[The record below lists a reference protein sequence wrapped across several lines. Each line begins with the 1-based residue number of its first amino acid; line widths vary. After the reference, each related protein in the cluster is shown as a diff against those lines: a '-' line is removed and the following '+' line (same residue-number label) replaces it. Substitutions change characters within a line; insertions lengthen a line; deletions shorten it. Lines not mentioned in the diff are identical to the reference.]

1 MRLDPVNYFTTLQIK
16 LKKHIFCL
24 LQIDNDTILCGQ
36 LQGYIDLVRISDGA
50 ILLSE
55 QLKHK
60 TGNIIAMIKTKSRLH
75 EVALA
80 T

>member
-60 TGNIIAMIKTKSRLH
+60 TGNIIAMIKTKSRKR
-75 EVALA
+75 
-80 T
+80 